1 MKATG
6 IVRRVENSGIINIP
20 KSIREQFDI
29 SIGDMIEFF
38 TDGDNIIL
46 QKISYDSNP
55 SDEFRRI
62 VKKYAD
68 EIPLGLAEQ
77 IINIAQYL
85 EQKSA
90 D

>member
-6 IVRRVENSGIINIP
+6 IIRRVENSGIIGIP
-20 KSIREQFDI
+20 ELIREQFDI
-29 SIGDMIEFF
+29 STGDMIEFF

>member
-6 IVRRVENSGIINIP
+6 IIRKVEDSGMIGIP
-20 KSIREQFDI
+20 KSIRKQFDI

-55 SDEFRRI
+55 SDELRKI
-62 VKKYAD
+62 VNKYAD
-68 EIPLGLAEQ
+68 EIPPGLAEQ
-77 IINIAQYL
+77 ITNIAQYL
-85 EQKSA
+85 KQKSA

>member
-6 IVRRVENSGIINIP
+6 IIRKVEDSGIIGIP
-20 KSIREQFDI
+20 KLIREQFDI
-29 SIGDMIEFF
+29 STGDTIEFF

-90 D
+90 K

>member
-6 IVRRVENSGIINIP
+6 IVRKVEDSGIINIP
-20 KSIREQFDI
+20 KLIREQFDI

-68 EIPLGLAEQ
+68 ELPLGLAEQ
-77 IINIAQYL
+77 IINIAQYF

-90 D
+90 A

>member
-6 IVRRVENSGIINIP
+6 IVRRVENSGIISIP
-20 KSIREQFDI
+20 ESIREQFDI

>member
-6 IVRRVENSGIINIP
+6 IVRRVEDSGIIGIP

-29 SIGDMIEFF
+29 STGDMVEFF

-55 SDEFRRI
+55 SDELRKI
-62 VKKYAD
+62 VNKYAD
-68 EIPLGLAEQ
+68 EIPPGLAEQ
-77 IINIAQYL
+77 ITNIAQFL